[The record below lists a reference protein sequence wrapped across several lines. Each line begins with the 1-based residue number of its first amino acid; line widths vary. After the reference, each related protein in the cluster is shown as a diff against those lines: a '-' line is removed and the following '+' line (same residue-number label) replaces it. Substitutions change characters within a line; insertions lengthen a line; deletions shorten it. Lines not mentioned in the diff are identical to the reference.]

1 MLWKPIVITIGILV
15 VKEAGVYA
23 LRFAV
28 GKFLTERLRSK
39 LNVVKRDFGEAQEDI
54 QNGVDP
60 TNPGARKRKSATRAA
75 GSRKTTK
82 TKGGDA
88 YDAEVGGRCVGANA

>member
-23 LRFAV
+23 IRFAV

-60 TNPGARKRKSATRAA
+60 DESRRQEAQKRDESGRF
-75 GSRKTTK
+75 TK
-82 TKGGDA
+82 NDENEGG
-88 YDAEVGGRCVGANA
+88 